1 MARGL
6 TKTQKKSYN
15 EQMEGVLALGK
26 GVPFWA
32 RPDNATK
39 MAALELPKKDKK
51 HRKYVFDQLTFNGIK
66 DNCTKQRFPS
76 KSTKACQRTETLV
89 PSRAKTRH
97 LFSYM
102 CWIKSRVVKLKFEW

>member
-1 MARGL
+1 MAQGL

-39 MAALELPKKDKK
+39 MAALELPKNDKK

-66 DNCTKQRFPS
+66 DTCKTK
-76 KSTKACQRTETLV
+76 V
-89 PSRAKTRH
+89 PFKVNKGMPKNRNVGA
-97 LFSYM
+97 
-102 CWIKSRVVKLKFEW
+102 IKSQNEAFVLVHVLDKE